1 MRLLIATALAATGI
15 AVAIVSTNVASQT
28 GPSTIEGCSA
38 LLPQGKTY
46 TFEIK
51 GSIDTSG
58 PAPRLS
64 GEMSVSD
71 GTEVDNSTDVAAFGE
86 CISKF
91 IR

>member
-1 MRLLIATALAATGI
+1 MRLLVATAFAATGI
-15 AVAIVSTNVASQT
+15 AVAFVSTTVVSQPAPT
-28 GPSTIEGCSA
+28 TIEGCSA

-64 GEMSVSD
+64 GEMSISD
-71 GTEVDNSTDVAAFGE
+71 GTEVDNSADVAGFGE